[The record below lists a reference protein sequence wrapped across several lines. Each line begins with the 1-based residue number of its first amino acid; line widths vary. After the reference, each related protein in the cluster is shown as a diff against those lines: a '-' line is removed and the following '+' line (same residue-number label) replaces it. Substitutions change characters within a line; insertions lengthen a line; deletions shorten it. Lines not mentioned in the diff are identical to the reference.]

1 MFILKLSTN
10 LIRLVAVVLT
20 FSGCV
25 VYASEPPSTI
35 YITGVDIFDGRNEN
49 LHRNMNVLV
58 EGNLVK
64 KISAGGISDAPSD
77 AVVISGAGRIM
88 VPGLIDTHS
97 HLSIVGSLDE
107 MRDWSWER
115 IGVLMGKRAETTL
128 MWGFTTVRD
137 LGGPVMG
144 LKQNIDEGL
153 VPGPRIFPSLAFITQ
168 TGGHGDFRAWTDPH
182 PRWFDE
188 TANWERLGYYRLADG
203 VPDVLA
209 SVRENLSRGAT
220 QIKVMGSGGV
230 GSEYDPVDSVQYTL
244 EEQQAAVRAAEDWDT
259 YVAAHLHNGPAIKR
273 ALQAGLKSID
283 HGFGIDEEGMKML
296 VSRGA
301 FLNTHFAWNQMVLEV
316 DFLNEFQLAKA
327 REVASW
333 SDNMVRLAKKYQPKM
348 TYCVDAF
355 GSEELFNAL
364 YAMEFRAR
372 SEHFSPL
379 EILRQATSGAAELLE
394 LSGKR
399 NPYRQGK
406 LGVIEEG
413 AYADLLLVDGDP
425 LADITVFSEPE
436 KNLRLIVKN
445 GIVYK
450 NTLEK

>member
-1 MFILKLSTN
+1 MFISKLLIN
-10 LIRLVAVVLT
+10 LIRLAAMVLV
-20 FSGCV
+20 FSGNQL
-25 VYASEPPSTI
+25 YADEPPSQL
-35 YITGVDIFDGRNEN
+35 YITGVDIFDGHDEK
-49 LHRNMNVLV
+49 LHKNRNVLV
-58 EGNLVK
+58 EGNLIK
-64 KISAGGISDAPSD
+64 KISTGEIDGVSSD
-77 AVVISGAGRIM
+77 AVVINGAGGVM

-97 HLSIVGSLDE
+97 HLSIVGSPGE

-144 LKQNIDEGL
+144 LKQNIDAGL

-203 VPDVLA
+203 VADVMA

-230 GSEYDPVDSVQYTL
+230 GSEYDPIDSVQYTL
-244 EEQQAAVRAAEDWDT
+244 EEQQAAVRAAEDWGT
-259 YVAAHLHNGPAIKR
+259 YVGAHLHNGPAIKR
-273 ALQAGLKSID
+273 ALQAGFKSID
-283 HGFGIDEEGMKML
+283 HGFGIDEEGMQML
-296 VSRGA
+296 VAQGA
-301 FLNTHFAWNQMVLEV
+301 YLNTHFAWNHMVLEA

-327 REVASW
+327 REVISW
-333 SDNMVRLAKKYQPKM
+333 SDNMVRLAKKYNPKI

-355 GSEELFNAL
+355 GSDELFNAL

-372 SEHFSPL
+372 AEHFSPL
-379 EILRQATSGAAELLE
+379 EILIQATSGAAELLGE
-394 LSGKR
+394 SGKR
-399 NPYRQGK
+399 NPYREGK

-425 LADITVFSEPE
+425 LADITVFSEPD
-436 KNLRLIVKN
+436 KYLLFIMKD

-450 NTLEK
+450 NTLPD

>member
-1 MFILKLSTN
+1 MPVSKYSLNLARLAAIVLLLSTN
-10 LIRLVAVVLT
+10 HLRAD
-20 FSGCV
+20 
-25 VYASEPPSTI
+25 EPTAQI
-35 YITGVDIFDGRNEN
+35 YITNVGIFDGHNET
-49 LHRNMNVLV
+49 LHRNRHVLV
-58 EGNLVK
+58 EGNLIK
-64 KISAGGISDAPSD
+64 DISAGTINDLSSDAI
-77 AVVISGAGRIM
+77 VIDGGGRIM
-88 VPGLIDTHS
+88 VPGLIDTHT
-97 HLSIVGSLDE
+97 HLSVVGSLDE

-144 LKQNIDEGL
+144 LKQNIDAGL

-220 QIKVMGSGGV
+220 QIKLMGSGGV
-230 GSEYDPVDSVQYTL
+230 GSEYDPIDSVQYTL
-244 EEQQAAVRAAEDWDT
+244 DEQQAAVRAAQDWDT
-259 YVAAHLHNGPAIKR
+259 YVGAHLHNGPAILR

-283 HGFGIDEEGMKML
+283 HGFGIDEEGMKLL
-296 VSRGA
+296 VSKGA
-301 FLNTHFAWNQMVLEV
+301 FLNTHFAWNHLVLQA
-316 DFLNEFQLAKA
+316 DFLNEYQLAKA
-327 REVASW
+327 REVISW
-333 SDNMVRLAKKYQPKM
+333 SDNMVRLAKKHKPKL

-355 GSEELFNAL
+355 GDDELFNAL
-364 YAMEFRAR
+364 YAMEFKAR
-372 SEHFSPL
+372 SEHFTAL

-394 LSGKR
+394 LSGRR

-413 AYADLLLVDGDP
+413 AYADLLLVDGNP
-425 LADITVFSEPE
+425 LSDITLFSEPE
-436 KNLRLIVKN
+436 KHLRLIIKN
-445 GIVYK
+445 GKIHK
-450 NTLEK
+450 NTLPD

>member
-1 MFILKLSTN
+1 MFSATISTV
-10 LIRLVAVVLT
+10 LIRLALVVLL
-20 FSGCV
+20 FAGQSL
-25 VYASEPPSTI
+25 YADEQASQI
-35 YITGVDIFDGRNEN
+35 YIKNVHIFDGHSET
-49 LHRNMNVLV
+49 LHRNSHVLV
-58 EGNLVK
+58 EGNLIRE
-64 KISAGGISDAPSD
+64 ISTDEINDVTTDAL
-77 AVVISGAGRIM
+77 VIDGAGRIM

-97 HLSIVGSLDE
+97 HLAIVGSPGE
-107 MRDWSWER
+107 MRNWSWER

-144 LKQNIDEGL
+144 LKQNVDAGL

-182 PRWFDE
+182 PRWFGE

-220 QIKVMGSGGV
+220 QIKLMGSGGV
-230 GSEYDPVDSVQYTL
+230 GSEYDPIDSVQYTL
-244 EEQQAAVRAAEDWDT
+244 EEQQAAVRAAADWDT
-259 YVAAHLHNGPAIKR
+259 YVGAHLHNGPAIKR

-296 VSRGA
+296 VAQGA
-301 FLNTHFAWNQMVLEV
+301 FLNTHFAWNHLVLEV

-327 REVASW
+327 REVVSW
-333 SDNMVRLAKKYQPKM
+333 SDNMVRLAKKYNPKM

-364 YAMEFRAR
+364 YAMEFKARA
-372 SEHFSPL
+372 EHFNPL

-394 LSGKR
+394 QSGKR

-406 LGVIEEG
+406 LGVIEAG

-425 LADITVFSEPE
+425 LADITLFTEPD
-436 KNLRLIVKN
+436 KNLRVIIKD
-445 GIVYK
+445 GIVHK
-450 NTLEK
+450 NTLTN

>member
-1 MFILKLSTN
+1 MFISKFSTN
-10 LIRLVAVVLT
+10 LVRLVAVVLM

-25 VYASEPPSTI
+25 VYAGEPPSKI
-35 YITGVDIFDGRNEN
+35 YITGVDIFDGSNEK

-64 KISAGGISDAPSD
+64 KISAGEINDVPSA
-77 AVVISGAGRIM
+77 AVVINGAGRVM

-97 HLSIVGSLDE
+97 HLSLTGSPGE

-220 QIKVMGSGGV
+220 QIKLMGSGGV

-327 REVASW
+327 REVVSW

-355 GSEELFNAL
+355 GSEDLFNAL

-425 LADITVFSEPE
+425 LVDITVFSEPE

>member
-1 MFILKLSTN
+1 MFISKFSTH
-10 LIRLVAVVLT
+10 LVRLAAVVLT

-25 VYASEPPSTI
+25 VYAGEPPSTI
-35 YITGVDIFDGRNEN
+35 YITGVDIFDGRDES
-49 LHRNMNVLV
+49 LHKNRNVLV
-58 EGNLVK
+58 EGNLIK
-64 KISAGGISDAPSD
+64 KISAGEINDVSSD
-77 AVVISGAGRIM
+77 AVVINGAGRVM
-88 VPGLIDTHS
+88 APGLIDTHS
-97 HLSIVGSLDE
+97 HLSIVGSPGE

-137 LGGPVMG
+137 HGGPVMG
-144 LKQNIDEGL
+144 LKQNIDAGL

-203 VPDVLA
+203 VADVMA

-230 GSEYDPVDSVQYTL
+230 GSEYDPIDSVQYTL
-244 EEQQAAVRAAEDWDT
+244 EEQQAAVRAAEDWGT
-259 YVAAHLHNGPAIKR
+259 YVGAHLHNGPAIKR
-273 ALQAGLKSID
+273 ALQAGFKSID
-283 HGFGIDEEGMKML
+283 HGFGIDEEGMEML
-296 VSRGA
+296 VAQGA
-301 FLNTHFAWNQMVLEV
+301 YLNTHFAWNHVVLEA

-327 REVASW
+327 REVVSW
-333 SDNMVRLAKKYQPKM
+333 SDNMVRLAKQYKPKI
-348 TYCVDAF
+348 TYGVDAF
-355 GSEELFNAL
+355 GSTELFNTL
-364 YAMEFRAR
+364 YATEFRAR
-372 SEHFSPL
+372 AEHFSPL
-379 EILRQATSGAAELLE
+379 EILRQATSGAAELLGE
-394 LSGKR
+394 SGKR
-399 NPYRQGK
+399 NPYRQGA

>member
-25 VYASEPPSTI
+25 VYAGEPPSTI

-327 REVASW
+327 REVVSW

>member
-1 MFILKLSTN
+1 MFIPKL
-10 LIRLVAVVLT
+10 LPRLLRMAGIVLLYSCQYLSADET
-20 FSGCV
+20 QSQ
-25 VYASEPPSTI
+25 I
-35 YITGVDIFDGRNEN
+35 YIKNVDIFDGRNETLKKGHN
-49 LHRNMNVLV
+49 ILV
-58 EGNLVK
+58 EGNVIK
-64 KISAGGISDAPSD
+64 SISAGDVSALDSD
-77 AVVISGAGRIM
+77 AVVIDGGGRVM

-97 HLSIVGSLDE
+97 HLSIVETMGK

-137 LGGPVMG
+137 MGGPVMG

-209 SVRENLSRGAT
+209 SVRENLARGAT
-220 QIKVMGSGGV
+220 QLKVMGSGGV
-230 GSEYDPVDSVQYTL
+230 GSEYDPIDSVQYTL
-244 EEQQAAVRAAEDWDT
+244 EELQAAVRATADWGT
-259 YVAAHLHNGPAIKR
+259 YVGAHLHNGPAIKR

-283 HGFGIDEEGMKML
+283 HGFGIDEEGMKTL
-296 VSRGA
+296 VSQDA
-301 FLNTHFAWNQMVLEV
+301 FLNTHFAWNHLVLSA

-327 REVASW
+327 REVISW
-333 SDNMVRLAKKYQPKM
+333 SDNMVRLAKKYKPKI

-355 GSEELFNAL
+355 GPDELFNAL
-364 YAMEFRAR
+364 YAMEFKAR
-372 SEHFSPL
+372 SEHFSAL

-394 LSGKR
+394 QSGRR
-399 NPYRQGK
+399 NPYRAGK
-406 LGVIEEG
+406 LGVIDEG
-413 AYADLLLVDGDP
+413 AYADLLLVDGNP
-425 LADITVFSEPE
+425 LEDITLMSKPVN
-436 KNLRLIVKN
+436 NLRLIMKDGV
-445 GIVYK
+445 VYK
-450 NTLEK
+450 NTLQN

>member
-1 MFILKLSTN
+1 MT
-10 LIRLVAVVLT
+10 RLALVVLLI
-20 FSGCV
+20 SGNYL
-25 VYASEPPSTI
+25 YAGESASQI
-35 YITGVDIFDGRNEN
+35 YITGVDVFDGHSEK
-49 LHRNMNVLV
+49 LHRNRYVLV
-58 EGNLVK
+58 EGNRIS
-64 KISAGGISDAPSD
+64 KISTSEIKELEPD
-77 AVVISGAGRIM
+77 AVIINGAGRVM

-97 HLSIVGSLDE
+97 HLAITGSPGE

-188 TANWERLGYYRLADG
+188 TANWERLGFYRLADG

-220 QIKVMGSGGV
+220 QIKLMGSGGV
-230 GSEYDPVDSVQYTL
+230 GSEYDPIDSVQYTL
-244 EEQQAAVRAAEDWDT
+244 EEQRAAVRAAEDWGT
-259 YVAAHLHNGPAIKR
+259 YVGAHLHNGPAIKR

-296 VSRGA
+296 VSQGA
-301 FLNTHFAWNQMVLEV
+301 FLNTHFAWNHLVLDA

-327 REVASW
+327 REVVSW
-333 SDNMVRLAKKYQPKM
+333 SDNMVGLAKKYKPKI

-355 GSEELFNAL
+355 GSDELFNAL

-372 SEHFSPL
+372 AAHFSPL

-394 LSGKR
+394 QSGRR

-406 LGVIEEG
+406 LGVVEEG

-425 LADITVFSEPE
+425 LADITLFSKPE
-436 KNLRLIVKN
+436 QHLRLIMKD

-450 NTLEK
+450 NTLE